1 MGSSAVT
8 GRPAQRFAT
17 RPRILGFCRP
27 YLTADFA
34 ANLAPVADEFEI
46 EFLTDGYSPGTRDTR
61 AAFYANLRTRAVCP
75 ELDAQTQADVMGRCR
90 LLRNLP
96 PATASGLMHAMA
108 LTLASELD
116 RFRPD
121 VVLCHMVD
129 EYVTHLLA
137 ILAVRRGVPFIG
149 YAHSYFPGL
158 LQVTQHAHGR
168 PVEARTVPDDEVGRV
183 LETIKQRTY
192 RQNYQQRPTYSLARH
207 LWGLLRYRIKL
218 AVFGV
223 KSVIERDRW
232 NMHYSITPYVVERRR
247 LRDFPRQSD
256 FAADWAADLRA
267 LQARGGKRVLYM
279 PLAYFPEST
288 LDYWIL
294 DKRILR
300 YEALTLEMLR
310 TLARDFIVVAKEHL
324 HMMGARDVAFYKA
337 LREIPGV
344 VSVHPLEYSNDVLA
358 AADAVLLGAG
368 SVGVEATLR
377 DKPVFSYSDSS
388 YWFAASGATFLRL
401 DEVERWSSRIAQALV
416 SYRPLDERAKH
427 EFLRSCLSSTV
438 RPRAGG
444 RRWPLIEVEDLRV
457 LLRIAVGMRTT
468 DDRDEAL
475 PLVNSARVGA

>member
-1 MGSSAVT
+1 MSEVA
-8 GRPAQRFAT
+8 AQAAT
-17 RPRILGFCRP
+17 KPRILSFCRP
-27 YLTADFA
+27 YLTADFC
-34 ANLAPVADEFEI
+34 ANLAPVSAEFEI
-46 EFLTDGYSPGTRDTR
+46 AFLTDGRSPGTPDTR
-61 AAFYANLRTRAVCP
+61 AQFYDNLRHERRCA
-75 ELDAQTQADVMGRCR
+75 ELDAAAQADVMARCR

-96 PATASGLMHAMA
+96 PATATGLMHAMA
-108 LTLASELD
+108 VTLAAELD
-116 RFRPD
+116 RFQPD

-137 ILAVRRGVPFIG
+137 ILAARRGVPFIG

-158 LQVTQHAHGR
+158 LQITQHAHGR
-168 PVEARTVPDDEVGRV
+168 PVEARAVPDEEVARV
-183 LETIKQRTY
+183 LETIRQRTF
-192 RQNYQQRPTYSLARH
+192 RQNYQQRPTYSLRRH

-218 AVFGV
+218 AAFGV
-223 KSVIERDRW
+223 KSVLERDPW

-247 LRDFPRQSD
+247 LRDFPRPSD

-267 LQARGGKRVLYM
+267 LQAGSGKRVLYV

-300 YEALTLEMLR
+300 YEAVTLEMLR

-324 HMMGARDVAFYKA
+324 HMMGARDVAFYAA
-337 LREIPGV
+337 LRAIPGV

-388 YWFAASGATFLRL
+388 YWFAASRATFLRL
-401 DEVERWSSRIAQALV
+401 DEIERWSSRIAQVLGA
-416 SYRPLDERAKH
+416 YRPLDERAKR
-427 EFLRSCLSSTV
+427 EFLRTCLSSTV

-444 RRWPLIEVEDLRV
+444 RRWPLIEIEDLRA
-457 LLRIAVGMRTT
+457 LLRIALSRT
-468 DDRDEAL
+468 DEARG
-475 PLVNSARVGA
+475 PAVPRVTSARVGA